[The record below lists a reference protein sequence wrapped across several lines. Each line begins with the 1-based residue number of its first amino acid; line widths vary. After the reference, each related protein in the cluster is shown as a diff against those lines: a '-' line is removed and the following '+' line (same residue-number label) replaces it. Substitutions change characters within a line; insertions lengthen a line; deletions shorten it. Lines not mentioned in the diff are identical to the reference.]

1 MPSNA
6 AAWLVANHAKLEV
19 KPAPYTLPRD
29 NEIVVENH
37 AVAINPVDWAK
48 QAVGGMFFSFI
59 RYPFVLGEDLAGE
72 VVAVGKNVSR
82 FKVGDRVVGHA
93 LAMCKARNNPAEGAF
108 QAFTILADH
117 MASPIPDG
125 MSYESAAVLPL
136 GLSTA
141 ACGLFQKDFLARRA
155 PQAGHAIRD
164 PEKSKSPMDAPPLK
178 RSRETARETYANL
191 QICVLQ

>member
-6 AAWLVANHAKLEV
+6 AAWLVANHARLEV
-19 KPAPYTLPRD
+19 KSAPYTLPRE

-48 QAVGGMFFSFI
+48 QAVGAMFFSFV

-82 FKVGDRVVGHA
+82 FKVGDRVLGHA

-108 QAFTILADH
+108 QTFTVLADH
-117 MASPIPDG
+117 MASPIPD
-125 MSYESAAVLPL
+125 YHVL
-136 GLSTA
+136 
-141 ACGLFQKDFLARRA
+141 
-155 PQAGHAIRD
+155 
-164 PEKSKSPMDAPPLK
+164 
-178 RSRETARETYANL
+178 
-191 QICVLQ
+191 